1 MTRRLWTNV
10 ELADYLREE
19 LGFPGA
25 RQAAVVVEKT
35 DLTIATGELAQ
46 ERWYLL
52 TSLSPGRCSPADL
65 LSLFRGHWSIENSRH
80 HVKDRSWDEDRHTLR
95 RPGLGEVFAIL
106 VNVSLNVLRQEGWFP
121 EPMSL
126 PLRAKTCAFRPSQTI
141 ARLFGKPS

>member
-1 MTRRLWTNV
+1 MRFLIHH

-25 RQAAVVVEKT
+25 RQAARLRRMEKT

-52 TSLSPGRCSPADL
+52 TRLPPGRCSPDDL
-65 LSLFRGHWSIENSRH
+65 LRLFRGHWSIENSLH

-95 RPGLGEVFAIL
+95 RPGLGEVFAVL
-106 VNVSLNVLRQEGWFP
+106 VNVSRHVLRQEGWFP
-121 EPMSL
+121 ERMSL
-126 PLRAKTCAFRPSQTI
+126 PLRAKTCAFRPSRTI

>member
-52 TSLSPGRCSPADL
+52 TSLSPRT
-65 LSLFRGHWSIENSRH
+65 
-80 HVKDRSWDEDRHTLR
+80 V
-95 RPGLGEVFAIL
+95 
-106 VNVSLNVLRQEGWFP
+106 
-121 EPMSL
+121 
-126 PLRAKTCAFRPSQTI
+126 
-141 ARLFGKPS
+141 